1 MKKKNETR
9 AVARHYKS
17 DSILGDEERE
27 QKSCRVT
34 SKRPRRNPRCLERN
48 LG

>member
-1 MKKKNETR
+1 MKKKKNETR
-9 AVARHYKS
+9 AVARHYK